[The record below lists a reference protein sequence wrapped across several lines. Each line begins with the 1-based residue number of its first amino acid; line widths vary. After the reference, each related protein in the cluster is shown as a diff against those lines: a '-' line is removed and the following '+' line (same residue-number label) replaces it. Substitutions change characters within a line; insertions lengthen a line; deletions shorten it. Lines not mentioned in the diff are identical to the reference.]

1 MKSCIA
7 ILAIVMMAIVGM
19 AGAEDYIAGEGKG
32 PDAIPAMRIGL
43 NEPEQINATAAMLTG
58 GVIELSG
65 TSPDIF
71 DTPRFA
77 NSEGWASDPSFAG
90 MTASQA
96 AFLKDNAADGAPRV
110 TSPKT
115 ATLGLIWK
123 EQAMQPADPVF
134 DDGVMV

>member
-1 MKSCIA
+1 MKLMIA
-7 ILAIVMMAIVGM
+7 VLGIIAMAIIGM
-19 AGAEDYIAGEGKG
+19 AGAEDFIAGEGKG

-43 NEPEQINATAAMLTG
+43 NEPEQINATAAMLSG

-96 AFLKDNAADGAPRV
+96 AFLKDNKADGAPRV
-110 TSPKT
+110 SSPKT

-123 EQAMQPADPVF
+123 EQAIPPVEPIIP
-134 DDGVMV
+134 DGAMA